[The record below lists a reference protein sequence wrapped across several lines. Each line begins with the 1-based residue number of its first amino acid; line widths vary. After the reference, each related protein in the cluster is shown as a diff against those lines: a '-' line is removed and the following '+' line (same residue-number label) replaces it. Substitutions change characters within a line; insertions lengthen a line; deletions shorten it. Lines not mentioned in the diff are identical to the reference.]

1 MTEAPQKWAWGAPSE
16 EQKKLAPLLVG
27 LQKLRDARVTVAT
40 VAIAFHKRSLLPLA
54 QHRVPMFEMTRDV
67 PWAGTRMLAEP
78 ISASD
83 ITARVEKTTHP
94 EMKNSRVVP
103 MRSEKGYISLV
114 RRCLL
119 FRFLVA
125 VFFFCLTPLL
135 SACFKGDWARQGLPT
150 PSP

>member
-1 MTEAPQKWAWGAPSE
+1 
-16 EQKKLAPLLVG
+16 
-27 LQKLRDARVTVAT
+27 
-40 VAIAFHKRSLLPLA
+40 
-54 QHRVPMFEMTRDV
+54 
-67 PWAGTRMLAEP
+67 MLAEP

-103 MRSEKGYISLV
+103 MRPEKGYISLV

-125 VFFFCLTPLL
+125 VFSF
-135 SACFKGDWARQGLPT
+135 A
-150 PSP
+150 